1 LAEKETYL
9 QYNLKNGALIRWPDN
24 CFPLTFY
31 IAPFRW
37 YRGQGEANTYYSLV
51 QRALRTWEQVSN
63 RRCRFQLVQNLND
76 SQINLEWKRVD
87 RKSLGYC
94 LFNFD
99 QQSRL
104 YSAEVQIGLSDGILH
119 AKYMDEN
126 EVYHTILHEIGHAL
140 GLGHSPYQSDIMY
153 TPHQYGNVGLSQ
165 RDVNTIQWLYNL
177 PIGSTVK
184 DLNSKYR
191 MNEQDIDVAIWHI
204 MHGDASSEFERVK
217 SSLPSVSQRNLV
229 DEQSK
234 LGEIKKYQVMALQN
248 IQISQNTH
256 NMLKRQRIQKNIE
269 NIKKQTE
276 NLNDNND

>member
-1 LAEKETYL
+1 MAEKATYL
-9 QYNLKNGALIRWPDN
+9 QYNLKDGHLIRWPDH

-37 YRGQGEANTYYSLV
+37 YRGRGEEGKYYGMV
-51 QRALRTWEQVSN
+51 TQALRVWEQASQN
-63 RRCRFQLVQNLND
+63 KCRFQLVNNLND

-99 QQSRL
+99 AQARL

-140 GLGHSPYQSDIMY
+140 GLGHSPYTSDIMY
-153 TPHQYGNVGLSQ
+153 TPHQYGNVSLSK
-165 RDVNTIQWLYNL
+165 RDINSIRWLYNL
-177 PIGSTVK
+177 PLATTAR
-184 DLNSKYR
+184 DLSSKYR
-191 MNEQDIDVAIWHI
+191 MNENDIDVIIYNI
-204 MHGDASSEFERVK
+204 MHGDAKSEFERVK
-217 SSLPSVSQRNLV
+217 DSIHMQDKNLME
-229 DEQSK
+229 EQSK
-234 LGEIKKYQVMALQN
+234 LAEIKKYQVLALQN

-256 NMLKRQRIQKNIE
+256 NFLRQQQIKQNSDKN
-269 NIKKQTE
+269 NKN
-276 NLNDNND
+276 NL